1 MARIEEPPERESL
14 DNHRGDMGTARGDAS
29 SPMVGRCSHERRL
42 IRSMGRYRNPYG
54 AAPGVAR
61 GFHMNLRVT
70 ITIKFEIAATA
81 YGLAAL
87 LWLLS

>member
-1 MARIEEPPERESL
+1 MLARRWW
-14 DNHRGDMGTARGDAS
+14 ADA
-29 SPMVGRCSHERRL
+29 PMNDGLFVRWGAIATL
-42 IRSMGRYRNPYG
+42 MG